1 MVMSEAKAQA
11 ELLKNKYLKQIGDY
25 YNIIDPNDLP
35 VADGIL
41 LYYGKL
47 FNDQVAENLKIS
59 GSIASGKIGE
69 LAVPTII
76 KFGNQY
82 GIALGYK
89 SDNPASKYYDFVNK
103 GVKGFGG
110 KKAKPKQVSA
120 DSPYAYK
127 TPYANKKMA
136 TSILKWYRLGKAKAS
151 NESQKFDL
159 KESQIKSK
167 RLKKVVNEATS
178 LKKLAYATA
187 SAIKRDGLKTTAY
200 FDNAIKKVFDKQFF
214 ETMGKALG
222 NDVRLKIIQTNNEFK
237 DGYNNK

>member
-1 MVMSEAKAQA
+1 MSEAKAQA

-136 TSILKWYRLGKAKAS
+136 TSILKWYRLGKAKAN
-151 NESQKFDL
+151 NESQ
-159 KESQIKSK
+159 
-167 RLKKVVNEATS
+167 
-178 LKKLAYATA
+178 KLAYATA

-200 FDNAIKKVFDKQFF
+200 FDNAVKKVFDKQFF
-214 ETMGKALG
+214 ETMSKALG

>member
-103 GVKGFGG
+103 GVRGFGG

-127 TPYANKKMA
+127 TPYA
-136 TSILKWYRLGKAKAS
+136 KWL
-151 NESQKFDL
+151 FL
-159 KESQIKSK
+159 
-167 RLKKVVNEATS
+167 
-178 LKKLAYATA
+178 
-187 SAIKRDGLKTTAY
+187 Y
-200 FDNAIKKVFDKQFF
+200 FNGID
-214 ETMGKALG
+214 
-222 NDVRLKIIQTNNEFK
+222 
-237 DGYNNK
+237 